1 MLVFD
6 KVLPVFQPVFCERLQ
21 LFTGEFGTFV
31 TVRDVLLFTAQV
43 ELRAAFASS
52 RVDFRARTGL
62 FLFQVRRAPAAEYP
76 AGRNTTGIVFYRESG
91 HSIPFPRWIAF
102 STSSRLFAVISIHA
116 GRKPLR
122 MAFRTEPIFDQAAQ

>member
-21 LFTGEFGTFV
+21 LFIKEFGTFV
-31 TVRDVLLFTAQV
+31 TMRDVLLFTAQV

-52 RVDFRARTGL
+52 RVDFRARAGL
-62 FLFQVRRAPAAEYP
+62 FFFQVRRAPAAEYP
-76 AGRNTTGIVFYRESG
+76 AGRNTAGIVFYRESG
-91 HSIPFPRWIAF
+91 HPILSPRWFAF
-102 STSSRLFAVISIHA
+102 STASRLFVVISTQA

-122 MAFRTEPIFDQAAQ
+122 MAFLTEPIFDQAAQ